1 MRYCILYMI
10 TAILILCNVGCS
22 NRKKIGSILSDA
34 ENQMDKYPD
43 SALVLL
49 SNIDAN
55 KISTK
60 KQKADYALLLSQA
73 KDKCFIDE
81 TNDSLINIAVN
92 YYRSKRS
99 SDKRMKSYYYLG
111 RIQHNAGLYPQAN
124 VSFTLAEND
133 ALKLSDYFYAG
144 LIYRGIMNVYNA
156 SYNYKE
162 EALYASKSYDNFVNA
177 KAYSYAA
184 YALYSLGISKF
195 NQQRYTD
202 ALSDFIQVIK
212 YAENY
217 NDAYLEANARANI
230 STIFLEQNN
239 ADKARE
245 QLLYI
250 KDSLNATLNSEWYT
264 NYAWMCALENQLDS
278 ASYYMELGQNI
289 ADITPHDY
297 QKIKFRS
304 YIIDRKLGRYKSA
317 LHTYEDI
324 TALQDSIVRSV
335 LEESVIAYQRDYF
348 HEQNKFA
355 SFKLKSHIKLSAAII
370 VVLSLII
377 AVISRQKKLKGLEAS
392 KYMDKVC
399 ELEEHMI
406 HSSVKM
412 DEMSLLINK
421 LFHDKFTLIN
431 QLSSKYYERKNT
443 QSEQISIYEEV
454 KKSIDRISTNKYTAS
469 ELERIINECC
479 DNIMFK
485 MRTQLPHFR
494 EVDFQLISYIVSG
507 FSYQAIS
514 IFMDTKIEN
523 LYKRMY
529 RLKDRIATSDAPDKD
544 FFIKEIA

>member
-1 MRYCILYMI
+1 MKLCILYI
-10 TAILILCNVGCS
+10 LTSAIFFCNVGCS
-22 NRKKIGSILSDA
+22 NRTKINNILNNA
-34 ENQMDKYPD
+34 ESLVCNCPD
-43 SALVLL
+43 SALTLL
-49 SNIDAN
+49 SYINPDEIG
-55 KISTK
+55 TK

-92 YYRSKRS
+92 YYKNKGTSG
-99 SDKRMKSYYYLG
+99 KRMKSYYYLG
-111 RIQHNAGLYPQAN
+111 RIQYNARLYPQAN
-124 VSFTLAEND
+124 VSFALAEND
-133 ALKLSDYFYAG
+133 AIELSDYFYAG

-162 EALYASKSYDNFVNA
+162 ESLYASKSYDNFV
-177 KAYSYAA
+177 KADAHSYVA

-195 NQQRYTD
+195 NQHRYLE
-202 ALSDFIQVIK
+202 ALNDFGRVIQ
-212 YAENY
+212 YAKNY
-217 NDAYLEANARANI
+217 NDAYLESNARANI
-230 STIFLEQNN
+230 AAIFLEQKN

-245 QLLYI
+245 QLLHI
-250 KDSLNATLNSEWYT
+250 KDSLNYTIDSEWYI
-264 NYAWMCALENQLDS
+264 NYAWMCALQNQLDS
-278 ASYYMELGQNI
+278 AFYYMGLGRNL
-289 ADITPHDY
+289 ADSTSQEY

-304 YIIDRKLGRYKSA
+304 YIIDRSLGRYKSA
-317 LHTYEDI
+317 LDTYEEI
-324 TALQDSIVRSV
+324 TTLQDSIVRSA

-348 HEQNKFA
+348 QEQNKFA
-355 SFKLKSHIKLSAAII
+355 TYKLKSYVWLSAAIFA
-370 VVLSLII
+370 VLALII
-377 AVISRQKKLKGLEAS
+377 AVISRQKKLKSSEAS

-406 HSSVKM
+406 HNRAKM
-412 DEMSLLINK
+412 DDMSLLINR

-443 QSEQISIYEEV
+443 YSEQISIYEEV
-454 KKSIDRISTNKYTAS
+454 KKRIDQISTNKYTSS

-485 MRTQLPHFR
+485 MREQLPHFR
-494 EVDFQLISYIVSG
+494 EVDFQLISYIVAG

-529 RLKDRIATSDAPDKD
+529 RLKDRIAISDAPDKD
-544 FFIKEIA
+544 FFLKGIL